1 MSDDVGHRFLEE
13 RRADHV
19 SRQKVGPWDENFKG
33 LTLEKNEIRKGE
45 RCGFK
50 SSSTKGGCSLEGK
63 LERPFEMKEEKLKGL
78 MRI

>member
-33 LTLEKNEIRKGE
+33 LMLEKNEIRKGE

-50 SSSTKGGCSLEGK
+50 SSSTN
-63 LERPFEMKEEKLKGL
+63 
-78 MRI
+78 